1 MLGNVFSTLLAV
13 FAFED
18 PLDWEEVVRI
28 WLFDIAALFVV
39 DWTKMIYK
47 IIFDHNSAGIIDE
60 AAIHAEDAAMQKPAE
75 EDQPVVEFEKT
86 VAKHRESVRL
96 MADQVS
102 NRDKKKSA
110 TKSMVFLAEGKTRQS
125 RTSFR
130 TVQSK
135 SVRVAGSKSVK
146 LGG

>member
-1 MLGNVFSTLLAV
+1 MG
-13 FAFED
+13 
-18 PLDWEEVVRI
+18 EEVARI
-28 WLFDIAALFVV
+28 WLFDIAALFIV
-39 DWTKMIYK
+39 DLTKF
-47 IIFDHNSAGIIDE
+47 IFDHNSAGIIDE

-102 NRDKKKSA
+102 IRDKKKSA

-146 LGG
+146 LGGNLHKMTPGTFARQSSGVLG